1 MSQLPLSPPR
11 VAVVGRSLRL
21 AIGML
26 TALRVPPVLRVTPG
40 TARGALLL
48 APVAVLPLGLA
59 VGISVWA
66 GGRLHLPT
74 LAVALVS
81 LALLAAGSRALHLDG
96 LSDVADGL
104 TSSYDRERSLAVMK
118 SGTAGPAGVAALVL
132 VLGAQAAALATYV
145 EGDGGLRGAVVA
157 GMIVCASRAALWI
170 TCCTL
175 APPAREDGLGV
186 TFTRAVPVVVA
197 VLGWLALAALAALL
211 DPVRGPVTV
220 AAAALVV
227 CALTARAVRRF
238 GGVTG
243 DVFGA
248 GIELALAVLLVGLAG
263 T

>member
-1 MSQLPLSPPR
+1 MSQPRPSPPP

-40 TARGALLL
+40 TATGALLL
-48 APVAVLPLGLA
+48 APLAVLPMGLL
-59 VGISVWA
+59 VGVTVWA
-66 GGRLHLPT
+66 GGRLQLPS
-74 LAVALVS
+74 LAVALVA

-132 VLGAQAAALATYV
+132 VLGAQAAALATYLPRD
-145 EGDGGLRGAVVA
+145 DGMRGAVMA
-157 GMIVCASRAALWI
+157 GAIVCASRAALWI

-175 APPAREDGLGV
+175 VPPAREDGLGV
-186 TFTRAVPVVVA
+186 TFTRRVPVAVA
-197 VLGWLALAALAALL
+197 VLGWLALAGLAALL

-220 AAAALVV
+220 AVAAVVV

-248 GIELALAVLLVGLAG
+248 GIELTLAVLLVGLAG
-263 T
+263 A